1 MLWWELRV
9 GKVVLRDLCSSWGA
23 GGASSAAA
31 APVAKTLLSGFA
43 SGTEGREWACAG
55 DAMGPAARYEM
66 MAVRCAWVGFRGKAF
81 HVGRSYGFG
90 EFLQR
95 RFGSDYP
102 PKVGLGSR

>member
-43 SGTEGREWACAG
+43 SGIEGREWACAG
-55 DAMGPAARYEM
+55 DAMGPAARYETDDCGGVCLLGIDSE
-66 MAVRCAWVGFRGKAF
+66 AFR
-81 HVGRSYGFG
+81 VGRSHGFG
-90 EFLQR
+90 
-95 RFGSDYP
+95 
-102 PKVGLGSR
+102 GLL